1 MVARTRVAAP
11 RVTSCHLRSIAFGA
25 VVSRQASELPG
36 TVNCIAQ
43 QNLSPDELQQYVTA
57 EGMLNEFQ
65 MMWSLRKR
73 FPLHYI
79 VFKQIASHLP
89 HEANVEQYFSRAGNV
104 SDPNMDPVMSRA
116 VHTTH
121 SHESG
126 RVFQLNS
133 THANHEQACTEG
145 KGLVINNLPELV
157 Q

>member
-1 MVARTRVAAP
+1 MPWSP
-11 RVTSCHLRSIAFGA
+11 RR
-25 VVSRQASELPG
+25 ASKLPG

-89 HEANVEQYFSRAGNV
+89 HEANVEQYFSRMDWDVARSIPVQEAMIHLKRACKRLRWQDETGWQETIRVQIREAADCMTALDGDPPRNV
-104 SDPNMDPVMSRA
+104 A
-116 VHTTH
+116 
-121 SHESG
+121 
-126 RVFQLNS
+126 QL
-133 THANHEQACTEG
+133 A
-145 KGLVINNLPELV
+145 ELYERCPGGV
-157 Q
+157 